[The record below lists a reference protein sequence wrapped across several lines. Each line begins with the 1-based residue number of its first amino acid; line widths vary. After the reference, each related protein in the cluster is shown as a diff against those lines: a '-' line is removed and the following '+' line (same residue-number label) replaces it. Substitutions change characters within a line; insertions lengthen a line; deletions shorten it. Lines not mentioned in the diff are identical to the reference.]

1 VIARILVVDDEP
13 GLRRTFERA
22 LRAMGYEVV
31 SVGDA
36 HLAYEVLNAGEHDLV
51 LLDIHLP
58 GLPGDALYLALVR
71 RWPRLSGRV
80 VLMTGDPGVLERDW
94 PVELRSC
101 PVLLKPFGLE
111 ALQRSV
117 AETLERVGGESPMR
131 KRNGG

>member
-22 LRAMGYEVV
+22 LRPLGYEVV

-36 HLAYEVLNAGEHDLV
+36 HLAYEVLDTAEHDLV

-58 GLPGDALYLALVR
+58 GLAGDALYLALIR
-71 RWPRLSGRV
+71 RWPGLSGRV
-80 VLMTGDPGVLERDW
+80 VLMTGDPGVLDRDW
-94 PVELRSC
+94 PAELRRC

-111 ALQRSV
+111 AMRRFVSE
-117 AETLERVGGESPMR
+117 ALERAAAEQPLR